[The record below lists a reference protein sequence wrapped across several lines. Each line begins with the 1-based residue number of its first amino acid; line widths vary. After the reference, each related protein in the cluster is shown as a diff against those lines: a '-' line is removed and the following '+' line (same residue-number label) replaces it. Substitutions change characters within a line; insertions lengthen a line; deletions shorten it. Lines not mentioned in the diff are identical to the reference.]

1 MRSIRKDIN
10 YMVGLLFLFFI
21 YFIVNNIDFIT
32 DLIVVLVVYGTL
44 GMFIF
49 KGIKYLV
56 VTFKYKD
63 RQFSKNEIINKV
75 ENMSPREFE
84 IFCGNIFKQ
93 AGYKVTVTEATC
105 DGGKDIIAVN
115 DEDIIYIECKHYAP
129 NNLVGR
135 EILQKLIGSS
145 IGGGATRAIL
155 ITTSD
160 YNSNAYTYAKTVE
173 WLDLWTMEDILDV
186 MNKIEKPWYTLC
198 NLKG

>member
-44 GMFIF
+44 GMFMF

-56 VTFKYKD
+56 ITFKYKH
-63 RQFSKNEIINKV
+63 RQFSKSEIINKV

-93 AGYKVTVTEATC
+93 AGYKVVVTETTC

-129 NNLVGR
+129 DNLVGR
-135 EILQKLIGSS
+135 EILQKLVGASV
-145 IGGGATRAIL
+145 GGGATKAIL

-160 YNSNAYTYAKTVE
+160 YNDNAYTYSKAVE
-173 WLDLWTMEDILDV
+173 WLYLWTIEDILDA
-186 MNKIEKPWYTLC
+186 MNEIEKPWYALY